1 MIYINYAGRYVYAV
15 CLKEEASIE
24 SYSFRDINIIAYG
37 VYSRSKYTYAVVAVT
52 KAFAVVII
60 LKNKTSVKI
69 AVGKGSCLPGC
80 KIYRVACGFFAGAA
94 SAYCIIAHDKFSL
107 DIFIRYYMQTR
118 PKGDW
123 LKDVF
128 NNLFPRIKKD
138 AVKTASCIYLLKYS
152 LLSSMSFL
160 IYSGEGPPGMFLAS
174 THFSTEMAS
183 YTVSSNTGDMA
194 LNSSRERSSR
204 ALLLFM
210 Q

>member
-15 CLKEEASIE
+15 CLKKEAGIKGHA
-24 SYSFRDINIIAYG
+24 FGDINIIAYG
-37 VYSRSKYTYAVVAVT
+37 IYSWSKYTYAVVAVT

-60 LKNKTSVKI
+60 LKNKASVKI

-138 AVKTASCIYLLKYS
+138 AVKTASQ
-152 LLSSMSFL
+152 
-160 IYSGEGPPGMFLAS
+160 
-174 THFSTEMAS
+174 
-183 YTVSSNTGDMA
+183 TVKKLDFI
-194 LNSSRERSSR
+194 LSSR
-204 ALLLFM
+204 ARKGLGNKGFPNWNP
-210 Q
+210 QSEFISDEEKPKFQGF